1 MVRCPNCSQK
11 TKGDFCQWCGYPIM
25 RGRPVRGQGAKRKAE
40 EKAKKE
46 AERAKGRARLV
57 RGQRAERE
65 AKEKAR
71 KEAEL
76 EARERAKREA
86 EEAKEAKR
94 AKEKAKKEAELEA
107 KEKAKKEAELEA
119 KERAKREAEEAKEAK
134 RAEEKARKEAEL
146 AAKERAKREAEEKA
160 KKEAKRAEEKAKEA
174 VEPAV
179 GAGLY
184 EGVMEL
190 TIVPPIDLGQM
201 ENLEKDLR
209 QVENLRLVLVGG
221 SVDEGNKIVVS
232 AEKPIPLLRI
242 LGEMPAVE
250 QVVRKGDK
258 IQVTLKAE

>member
-1 MVRCPNCSQK
+1 VRA
-11 TKGDFCQWCGYPIM
+11 KG
-25 RGRPVRGQGAKRKAE
+25 RARLVRGQRAEREAK

-65 AKEKAR
+65 AKEKA
-71 KEAEL
+71 
-76 EARERAKREA
+76 
-86 EEAKEAKR
+86 
-94 AKEKAKKEAELEA
+94 KKEAELA
-107 KEKAKKEAELEA
+107 A

-134 RAEEKARKEAEL
+134 RAEEKAKKEAELAAKERAKREAEEAKEAKRAEERARKEAEL
-146 AAKERAKREAEEKA
+146 AAKERAKREAEEA
-160 KKEAKRAEEKAKEA
+160 KEAKRAEEKAKGA

>member
-1 MVRCPNCSQK
+1 
-11 TKGDFCQWCGYPIM
+11 M

-65 AKEKAR
+65 AKEKA
-71 KEAEL
+71 
-76 EARERAKREA
+76 
-86 EEAKEAKR
+86 
-94 AKEKAKKEAELEA
+94 KKEAELEA
-107 KEKAKKEAELEA
+107 KEKAKKEAEEKA
-119 KERAKREAEEAKEAK
+119 KKEAK
-134 RAEEKARKEAEL
+134 RAEERARKEAEL
-146 AAKERAKREAEEKA
+146 AAKERAKREAEEA
-160 KKEAKRAEEKAKEA
+160 KEAKRAEEKAKEA

>member
-1 MVRCPNCSQK
+1 MVRCPNCGQK

-65 AKEKAR
+65 AKEKA
-71 KEAEL
+71 
-76 EARERAKREA
+76 
-86 EEAKEAKR
+86 
-94 AKEKAKKEAELEA
+94 KKEAELEA
-107 KEKAKKEAELEA
+107 KEKAKKEAEEKA
-119 KERAKREAEEAKEAK
+119 KKEAK
-134 RAEEKARKEAEL
+134 RAEERARKEAEL
-146 AAKERAKREAEEKA
+146 AAKERAKREAEEA
-160 KKEAKRAEEKAKEA
+160 KEAKRAEEKAKEA

-221 SVDEGNKIVVS
+221 SVDEGNKIVIS